1 MSTICKVEN
10 LRLKYPGNEGLVF
23 KDFTLSINQGEK
35 VLLIGPSGCGKSTL
49 LQVMAGIIPQSYE
62 IPMKAETIQTPESW
76 GYIFQDPDSQFCMPY
91 ADEELA
97 FVLENLNVQ
106 PEAMQQRI
114 HELLK
119 SVGLPFDDIHQEI
132 NGMSGGMKQRLAI
145 ASALAL
151 DPEVLFLD
159 EPTAMLDQEGTED
172 IWKTI
177 LNAAA
182 DKTMVIVEHRLEH
195 VWDLVDRVIMLG
207 NDGTVAA
214 EGPPASIL
222 RHHKETMREQGI
234 WYPEAW
240 SDYLSGKKKQTN
252 SPETIEVISLNEF
265 RGFYGKEERISV
277 PHALVMKG
285 DWISVIGKNGA
296 GKSTLLHS
304 LMKLIPT
311 KGKYTING
319 KAAGKTDDLTHAITF
334 VFQNP
339 EHQFVSHTVYDE
351 IGYTLRIR
359 GEAEEDVKERV
370 EEMLDMFHLNGC
382 RSQHPYQL
390 SMGQKRRL
398 SVAAAIVS
406 QPDIVLLDEPTFG
419 QDAKN
424 TFAILEMMEH
434 WRKQGTTILMIT
446 HEPEIIEN
454 YSTRVWKI
462 ENGELVKEKDVQ
474 LNLTDPSGVKFHA

>member
-23 KDFTLSINQGEK
+23 KDFTLPINQGEK

-49 LQVMAGIIPQSYE
+49 LQVMAGIIPHSYE

-106 PEAMQQRI
+106 PETMQQRI
-114 HELLK
+114 HELLN
-119 SVGLPFDDIHQEI
+119 SVGLSLNDIHHEI
-132 NGMSGGMKQRLAI
+132 NSMSGGMKQRLAI

-151 DPEVLFLD
+151 EPEVLFLD
-159 EPTAMLDQEGTED
+159 EPTAMLDQQGTED

-177 LNAAA
+177 HNAAVG
-182 DKTMVIVEHRLEH
+182 KTMVIVEHRLEH
-195 VWDLVDRVIMLG
+195 VWDLVDRVIMLSD
-207 NDGTVAA
+207 DGTIAA
-214 EGPPASIL
+214 EGPPHSL
-222 RHHKETMREQGI
+222 LLDHKETMMEQGI
-234 WYPEAW
+234 WYPGAW
-240 SDYLSGKKKQTN
+240 SDYLSEKEKSSHLPANK
-252 SPETIEVISLNEF
+252 EVISLNEF
-265 RGFYGKEERISV
+265 RGFYGKEERISI
-277 PHALVMKG
+277 PHASVMKG
-285 DWISVIGKNGA
+285 DWISIIGKNGA

-311 KGKYTING
+311 KGKYMING
-319 KAAGKTDDLTHAITF
+319 KAAGKTDDLTQDITF

-351 IGYTLRIR
+351 IAYTLRVR
-359 GEAEEDVKERV
+359 GEAEEEVKERV

-406 QPDIVLLDEPTFG
+406 QPGIVLLDEPTFG

-434 WRKQGTTILMIT
+434 WRRQGTTIMMIT

-454 YSTRVWKI
+454 YSTKVWEIKD
-462 ENGELVKEKDVQ
+462 GELVKEDVH
-474 LNLTDPSGVKFHA
+474 LNLIDPSEVIYHA